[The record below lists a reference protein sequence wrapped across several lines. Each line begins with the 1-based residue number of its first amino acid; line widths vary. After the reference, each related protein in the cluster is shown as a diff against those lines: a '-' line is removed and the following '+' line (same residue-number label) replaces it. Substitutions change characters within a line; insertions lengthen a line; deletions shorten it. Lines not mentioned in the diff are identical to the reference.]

1 MFCPKCS
8 NTIEDSSVECSFCGV
23 IIDKYSSAESNR
35 PDFNVSVAETGNKS
49 IKIPYIKISIVVIGI
64 ILLLGLFKPKYAPE
78 MTVVSFN
85 SGEAVTLSCET
96 KQRCVI
102 AYLAPW

>member
-1 MFCPKCS
+1 MICPKCS
-8 NTIEDSSVECSFCGV
+8 NQIEDSSVECSFCGV
-23 IIDKYSSAESNR
+23 VIDKYRSAESDR
-35 PDFNVSVAETGNKS
+35 PDLNVSAVETGNKS
-49 IKIPYIKISIVVIGI
+49 IKIPYIKIFIVIIGI
-64 ILLLGLFKPKYAPE
+64 ILLLGLFKPKYAQE

-85 SGEAVTLSCET
+85 SGEAVTLSCAA